1 MENIVVI
8 IPALNEEET
17 IANVIRELQR
27 QGLFNICVVDNGS
40 CDRTPRIAAQQGA
53 TVIAE
58 PRQGY
63 GQACWS
69 GLQSPAAQSADW
81 ILFCDGDGSDDLS
94 QLSGLLL
101 RREKY
106 DLVLGNRRGTL
117 TGRQQLTYVQNFG
130 NWLATRLIRLGWGYA
145 YEDLGPLR
153 LIRQEALDRLAM
165 ADRGCGWTV
174 EMQAKAA
181 AQGLRVCEQPVNYRP
196 RQGGRSKIAG
206 TVRGSVKAGQ
216 VILTTLAGLYLKKVG
231 QKIRQI
237 TNAVFFGKRRCL

>member
-1 MENIVVI
+1 MDDIVVI

-17 IANVIRELQR
+17 IADVICELHQ
-27 QGLFNICVVDNGS
+27 QNLFNICIVDNGS
-40 CDRTPRIAAQQGA
+40 SDRTPLIAAKQGA
-53 TVIAE
+53 TVISE
-58 PRQGY
+58 PRRGY

-69 GLQSPAAQSADW
+69 GLQTPAAQAAAW

-94 QLSGLLL
+94 QLPQLLSL
-101 RREKY
+101 RAAY
-106 DLVLGNRRGTL
+106 DLILGNRRGTL
-117 TGRQQLTYVQNFG
+117 AGRGQLTSVQNFG

-153 LIRQEALDRLAM
+153 LIRRECLDGFEM
-165 ADRGCGWTV
+165 ADRGFGWTV

-206 TVRGSVKAGQ
+206 TVRGSIKAGQ
-216 VILTTLAGLYLKKVG
+216 VILTTLIGLYL
-231 QKIRQI
+231 QKIWQLME
-237 TNAVFFGKRRCL
+237 AVFWDKRRYL